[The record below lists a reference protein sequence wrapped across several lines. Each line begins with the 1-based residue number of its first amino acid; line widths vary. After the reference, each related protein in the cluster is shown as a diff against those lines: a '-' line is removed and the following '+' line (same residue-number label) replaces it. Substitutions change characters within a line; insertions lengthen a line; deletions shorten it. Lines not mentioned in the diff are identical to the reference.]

1 MAKETNMYDRYFFQL
16 LDSQPYAALEQ
27 IFAHYG
33 GSLEKYI
40 RRFIYDDDDL
50 VKDVLNETLIVIWE
64 KRQLVAKL
72 EAPVYWMQRVAKN
85 KALYYIR
92 GEAKYNKISLDNGLD
107 MASGQCADDIFAYN
121 ELEMLILE
129 ACEELPPQDRELVI
143 KSKFEGRSNKELM
156 ATYGMAE
163 QTVKN
168 KLSRALKVI
177 RKKLKDL
184 MGLFV

>member
-16 LDSQPYAALEQ
+16 LDSQPNAALEQ

-107 MASGQCADDIFAYN
+107 MASGQCADDRFAYN

-129 ACEELPPQDRELVI
+129 ACEELLPQDRELVI

>member
-1 MAKETNMYDRYFFQL
+1 MAKETNTYDHYFFRL
-16 LDSQPYAALEQ
+16 LDLQPNVALEQ

-40 RRFIYDDDDL
+40 RRFIYNDDDL

-92 GEAKYNKISLDNGLD
+92 DDAKYNKISLDIGLD
-107 MASGQCADDIFAYN
+107 IDSGQCADDRFAYN

-156 ATYGMAE
+156 TTYGMAE

>member
-1 MAKETNMYDRYFFQL
+1 MT
-16 LDSQPYAALEQ
+16 S
-27 IFAHYG
+27 
-33 GSLEKYI
+33 
-40 RRFIYDDDDL
+40 
-50 VKDVLNETLIVIWE
+50 
-64 KRQLVAKL
+64 
-72 EAPVYWMQRVAKN
+72 
-85 KALYYIR
+85 
-92 GEAKYNKISLDNGLD
+92 
-107 MASGQCADDIFAYN
+107 
-121 ELEMLILE
+121 
-129 ACEELPPQDRELVI
+129 QDRELVI